1 MRLKLNPESVYLF
14 YKDRWPIEQ
23 PPLVAKQLL
32 GLNRAYVFHP
42 EAVARIPEIALL
54 SGNSLSYVA
63 ASLPAVPS
71 GFWDKAPKKTA
82 GRLRRA
88 LAKHAF
94 PKETAF
100 FLHLQKK
107 DSVTSHVPK
116 GIHARRRQKQELR
129 L

>member
-1 MRLKLNPESVYLF
+1 MF
-14 YKDRWPIEQ
+14 YQDCWPIEQ
-23 PPLVAKQLL
+23 PPLVAKQRLR
-32 GLNRAYVFHP
+32 LNRAYVFHP
-42 EAVARIPEIALL
+42 EAVARLSEVALAAT
-54 SGNSLSYVA
+54 SLSYLA

-71 GFWDKAPKKTA
+71 GFWDKAPKKTP

-107 DSVTSHVPK
+107 DSVTSHLPK
-116 GIHARRRQKQELR
+116 KLSTD
-129 L
+129 LY